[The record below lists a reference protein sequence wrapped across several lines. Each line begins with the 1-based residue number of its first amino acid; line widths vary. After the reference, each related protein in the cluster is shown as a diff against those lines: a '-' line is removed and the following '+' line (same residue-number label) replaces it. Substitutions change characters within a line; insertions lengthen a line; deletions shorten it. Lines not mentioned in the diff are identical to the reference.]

1 MVASDSLPSKMLL
14 KLADGKDSRHP
25 VYRGVRRPWGTWVT
39 EIRRSKKTRIWL
51 GSFETAEMAARA
63 HDTAALS
70 LRGSSAHLNFPKL
83 ASSLPRPHD
92 LSDKCIQAAANEA
105 AKRFSLEVTS
115 QRQFF
120 MLDATAS
127 SSIADSANPHSHC
140 KLQAIA
146 VPNSLTRIPMLTTCN
161 AEPEHP
167 EEYFS
172 SKRTKLPLPTTPPN
186 PSNYRENSVR
196 ALFLS
201 PRFERQE
208 DVLLPMNA
216 VSSHST
222 MAWQDLGTR
231 IAILS

>member
-1 MVASDSLPSKMLL
+1 MLRSWNVL
-14 KLADGKDSRHP
+14 RSCNAFRQE
-25 VYRGVRRPWGTWVT
+25 WVGINLLFFFSET
-39 EIRRSKKTRIWL
+39 TSFDVMTKTFPECHCAWSI
-51 GSFETAEMAARA
+51 SA
-63 HDTAALS
+63 AALS